1 MSGMLHESPLATSG
15 HSRVVRPSRPTI
27 IDALGSFPPDLW
39 EAGLTERL
47 AFVRSGSCSAGG
59 QRGARFASR
68 RRRCKIH
75 SV

>member
-1 MSGMLHESPLATSG
+1 MLHESPLATTG
-15 HSRVVRPSRPTI
+15 HSRVVRPEPAND
-27 IDALGSFPPDLW
+27 IDALGSFPPHLW

-59 QRGARFASR
+59 QRGGRFASR